1 MTSNSFI
8 LNIVQYGY
16 IIQFESEPFQSDFT
30 PRPMSK
36 ETITVCMRKVKQFLS
51 NGAIIQVQPSR
62 DQFLSDIF
70 PVIKKSLLDHRIILD
85 LSELNL
91 FVRKVSFKMDSLDY
105 IMNMIRPGDYFISI
119 DISDAYYAIAINA
132 SSMPYLTFIFLGLYY
147 QFACLPQG
155 LSSAPRIFTRVM
167 KVVLSFLRTYGIRI
181 AAWLDDLI
189 LAAASASL
197 AASHT
202 EQALYTLKAL
212 GFLPNYEKSILI
224 PVQRIEHL
232 GLVWDSV
239 AYTVSVPDD
248 KFRDVQKKCGVALS
262 SVVSLRFLSSILG
275 SIEYFR
281 WGFPFAALHYRA
293 LQRFVNACLSR
304 DFSYD
309 YIVSVPPSAAT
320 DLRWWV
326 DTEFLNPRSLV
337 PFSPSITL
345 YSDASLLGWGGWTSD
360 GLESFGSWSTEER
373 DLHINVLEMMA
384 VLFLFRC
391 FFASSHDCSIA
402 VRSDNCTV
410 VAYINHQGGPTSR
423 EVCDLALELW
433 QFCVD
438 RCIMVRASHIE
449 GVRNVKA
456 DALSRRLARDHAYFL
471 CQDIFDAVAVRLHFS
486 LSTDCF
492 ASRLNAKLPAFFS
505 RYADP
510 QALDFDAFAVP
521 WHDELYL
528 FPPFPVIHR
537 VISKF
542 ISDGVGHG
550 LLVCP
555 YWPSQSWFSSLLD
568 LLIASPILLPPGA
581 VVDEDHRIPKHSV
594 LLAWPIGSS
603 LRDRRGYRDRLP
615 LAGSAA
621 YKSLLYV
628 NTSAPGAVFMAGFI
642 NGRVVTVQLL

>member
-1 MTSNSFI
+1 MCPLLMLLHCLELNHPTNPYLVGTLLSLLLRRLLRSLRVIGPWYINISQFSSPFGQLVPMVGGSRGTSTSTRSLSIPSRISREEAPPASREAARKGEVVAEGGVSPIILPVYNSSVRCISSSRQLGSAARLPHFINTWRQVTSNSFI

-262 SVVSLRFLSSILG
+262 SDVSLRFLSSILG

-309 YIVSVPPSAAT
+309 FVVSVPPAAA

-326 DTEFLNPRSLV
+326 DTEFLSPRSLV
-337 PFSPSITL
+337 PLSPSITL
-345 YSDASLLGWGGWTSD
+345 YSDASLLGWGG
-360 GLESFGSWSTEER
+360 
-373 DLHINVLEMMA
+373 
-384 VLFLFRC
+384 
-391 FFASSHDCSIA
+391 
-402 VRSDNCTV
+402 
-410 VAYINHQGGPTSR
+410 
-423 EVCDLALELW
+423 
-433 QFCVD
+433 
-438 RCIMVRASHIE
+438 
-449 GVRNVKA
+449 
-456 DALSRRLARDHAYFL
+456 
-471 CQDIFDAVAVRLHFS
+471 
-486 LSTDCF
+486 
-492 ASRLNAKLPAFFS
+492 
-505 RYADP
+505 
-510 QALDFDAFAVP
+510 
-521 WHDELYL
+521 
-528 FPPFPVIHR
+528 
-537 VISKF
+537 
-542 ISDGVGHG
+542 
-550 LLVCP
+550 
-555 YWPSQSWFSSLLD
+555 
-568 LLIASPILLPPGA
+568 
-581 VVDEDHRIPKHSV
+581 
-594 LLAWPIGSS
+594 
-603 LRDRRGYRDRLP
+603 
-615 LAGSAA
+615 
-621 YKSLLYV
+621 
-628 NTSAPGAVFMAGFI
+628 
-642 NGRVVTVQLL
+642 